1 MGGQASPVNVA
12 RPSLRTGRAK
22 LKRSSSVVFEVF
34 GFFFFGF
41 AVTAVTAVTA
51 LANSSG
57 ATGAA

>member
-41 AVTAVTAVTA
+41 AVTAVTA